1 MTLYAQGWAKPEEGP
16 PEAVVAEF
24 KALLEQRLIDLDALD
39 SATEQ
44 SRKPVELDQQSIG
57 RLSRIDAM
65 QQQAMSF
72 ASQGRRHDERRLI
85 QATLSRIA
93 DGEFG
98 WCAGC
103 GEAIAPRRLAI
114 DPTTATCIHCA
125 TRE

>member
-1 MTLYAQGWAKPEEGP
+1 MTLYSQGWEKPDEGP

-24 KALLEQRLIDLDALD
+24 KALLEQRLIDLQALD